1 MQKDAPLPPVNTDYL
16 RCVLTQLL
24 AIPSPT
30 GFTDAAVRFTCEE
43 LDTLGVAYELTR
55 RGAIRGTIA
64 GRRTTPDRAIVTH
77 LDTLG
82 AMVRTLKDN
91 GRLAITMIG
100 TWAARFAEGARVTIY
115 TDAGRAV
122 RGTILPL
129 KASGHTFGDA
139 CDTQPATWDNLE
151 IRVDERVHDAAG
163 LEALGIAIGD
173 FVAVDTEP
181 EFTDSGF
188 IKARHLDNKAGVA
201 AKMAA
206 IKAVVDAGCDLP
218 VDCHPLFTITEEE
231 GTGASSVLH
240 GDVASLIAVDNST
253 VAPGQASREDA
264 VTIAMRDRGGIYDY
278 HLTRQVIALCREH
291 DIPFARDIF
300 RHYRSDAVSA
310 LSAGN
315 DIRTALVCFG
325 LDASHGWER
334 THIDSLEATARLLV
348 AYMLSERD
356 IAHDAG
362 LLGPLDT
369 LPASPVCGVA
379 FGGKQE
385 QT

>member
-1 MQKDAPLPPVNTDYL
+1 MPKHTPLPPINTDYL
-16 RCVLTQLL
+16 RCILEQLL

-30 GFTDAAVRFTCEE
+30 GFTDAVVRFICAE
-43 LDTLGVAYELTR
+43 LDTLGVPYELTR
-55 RGAIRGTIA
+55 RGAIRATIA
-64 GRRTTPDRAIVTH
+64 GRRSTPDRAIVTH

-91 GRLAITMIG
+91 GRLAIAMIG

-129 KASGHTFGDA
+129 KASGHTYNEE

-151 IRVDERVHDAAG
+151 VRVDERVHDAAG

-173 FVAVDTEP
+173 FVAVDAEP
-181 EFTDSGF
+181 EFTASGF
-188 IKARHLDNKAGVA
+188 IKSRHLDNKAGVA
-201 AKMAA
+201 AKMTA
-206 IKAVVDAGCDLP
+206 IKAVVDAGAALP

-231 GTGASSVLH
+231 GTGASGVLH

-278 HLTRQVIALCREH
+278 HLTRQVIGLCREH
-291 DIPFARDIF
+291 DIPFTRDIF
-300 RHYRSDAVSA
+300 RHYQSDAVSA

-334 THIDSLEATARLLV
+334 THIDSLAATARLLV
-348 AYMLSERD
+348 AYMLSEKD
-356 IAHDAG
+356 VAHDAG
-362 LLGPLDT
+362 PLGPLDT

-379 FGGKQE
+379 FGGKDA
-385 QT
+385 